1 MEMCRLTFRNCSC
14 GPLLLPAVAFVDCGV
29 LAGVDNEY
37 DFFVSYVLGRFG
49 VSGTSGVPPERS
61 TRYMMFVLC
70 LLLFLCFLFVCYFI
84 AFSIFLT

>member
-1 MEMCRLTFRNCSC
+1 MFSRLTFRNCSC

-37 DFFVSYVLGRFG
+37 DFFVSYALGRFG
-49 VSGTSGVPPERS
+49 VSGTSGVPPEKH
-61 TRYMMFVLC
+61 YMLFISGL
-70 LLLFLCFLFVCYFI
+70 LLLFFAFVLSISYFI